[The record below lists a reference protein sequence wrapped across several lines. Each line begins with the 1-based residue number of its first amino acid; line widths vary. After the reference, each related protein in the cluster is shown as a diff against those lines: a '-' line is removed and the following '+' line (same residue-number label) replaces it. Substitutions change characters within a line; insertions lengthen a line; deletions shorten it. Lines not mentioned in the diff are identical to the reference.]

1 MSYYLTTVRYYKKQV
16 NGAIK
21 RVNEKYLC
29 DALSITEAV
38 AITTE
43 NLSPYAEDLEII
55 KVEKPP
61 ITEIMGDK
69 ERGKFFVAK
78 VSLLQ
83 INERTAEKKKE
94 RKQWLI
100 GADDYDTAKS
110 TLTGEIS
117 KFMGDIEIA
126 GLAESPILG
135 YFAHE

>member
-1 MSYYLTTVRYYKKQV
+1 MSYYLTTARYDKKLD
-16 NGAIK
+16 NGTFK

-43 NLSPYAEDLEII
+43 DLSPYAADLEVI
-55 KVEKPP
+55 KVERTP
-61 ITEIMGDK
+61 ISEVVGDK
-69 ERGKFFVAK
+69 EGGKFFIAK
-78 VSLLQ
+78 VSLLR
-83 INERTAEKKKE
+83 IDERTAEEKKT
-94 RKQWLI
+94 RLQWLI

-117 KFMGDIEIA
+117 KFMADIEIA

-135 YFAHE
+135 YLTHE